1 MRPSPHGNGAA
12 PPRAWLDDAH
22 AAWDREARSYGPDD
36 DEDED
41 ADPDDTPVVPVNPYE
56 PDSDGGEC
64 DRRAWLTYRQ
74 HEAWESLSDL
84 YPHAELVAGPAV
96 RVGGLTGGEYRRD
109 VAGVLW
115 ADVPLGLPVWESAMH
130 TPGYVVVDLKPLE
143 G

>member
-1 MRPSPHGNGAA
+1 MTTH

-64 DRRAWLTYRQ
+64 GADPPGCGGA
-74 HEAWESLSDL
+74 A
-84 YPHAELVAGPAV
+84 PAGG
-96 RVGGLTGGEYRRD
+96 RG
-109 VAGVLW
+109 
-115 ADVPLGLPVWESAMH
+115 M
-130 TPGYVVVDLKPLE
+130 
-143 G
+143 